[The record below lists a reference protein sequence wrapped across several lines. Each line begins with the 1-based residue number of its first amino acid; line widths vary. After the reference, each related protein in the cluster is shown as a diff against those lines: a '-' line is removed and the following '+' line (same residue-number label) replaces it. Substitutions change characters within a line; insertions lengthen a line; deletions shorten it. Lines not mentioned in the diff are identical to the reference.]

1 MTYVSDKQAFPKT
14 KHLAVLIFTSV
25 WCEGYDKGDPRYS
38 EPVIKYRVFKDETE
52 MNDYVQGQETRK
64 GSGEIYQLIEAVPLG
79 VEVKATVVRK
89 AQ

>member
-1 MTYVSDKQAFPKT
+1 MIHVSDKSSFPQT

-25 WCEGYDKGDPRYS
+25 WCEGYDKGDPGYS
-38 EPVIKYRVFKDETE
+38 NPVIKYRIFKDEAE
-52 MNDYVQGQETRK
+52 MNKYVQDQETRK
-64 GSGEIYQLIEAVPLG
+64 GSGDIYQLIEVVPLG